1 MMSRSFRIFENK
13 MVIPCEALIASQGLE
28 FEVKWI
34 STVNIKRR
42 IVNVTQKFK

>member
-13 MVIPCEALIASQGLE
+13 MVIPCETLIASQGLE

-34 STVNIKRR
+34 SSGG
-42 IVNVTQKFK
+42 IVNVIQKFK